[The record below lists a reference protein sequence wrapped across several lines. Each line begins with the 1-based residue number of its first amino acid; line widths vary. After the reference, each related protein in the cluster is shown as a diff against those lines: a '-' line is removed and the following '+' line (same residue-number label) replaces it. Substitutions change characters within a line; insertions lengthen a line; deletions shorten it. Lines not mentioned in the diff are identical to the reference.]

1 MTKLNNR
8 VDKIV
13 NSFDVF
19 VILHLKIRKMK
30 ESAVIF
36 DGIVNERRSVRV
48 YDNDIPFDTE
58 AMTRSIDRAILSPN
72 SSNMQ
77 LWEFYRVRDR
87 EKLQAIAKLCFN
99 QPAARTADEL
109 VIVVTR
115 LDKWKSRAAANL
127 AFLDTQFKG
136 EPTSAEKGA
145 LDYYK
150 KLIPTLYSYDSLN
163 ILGMG
168 KKIATFMKGLTGLT
182 YWQVGFADLRTIVH
196 KSAAL
201 ASQTLMLSLKAE
213 GYDSCPMEG
222 FDSKKVKKYLQL
234 PAAAEICMIISA
246 GTAKPTGIYGKR
258 FRLPA
263 NEVVFDV

>member
-1 MTKLNNR
+1 
-8 VDKIV
+8 
-13 NSFDVF
+13 
-19 VILHLKIRKMK
+19 MK

-48 YDNDIPFDTE
+48 YDKDIPFDTE

-77 LWEFYRVRDR
+77 LWEFYRVRDQK
-87 EKLQAIAKLCFN
+87 KLEAIAKLCFN

-127 AFLDTQFKG
+127 AFLETQIKG
-136 EPTSAEKGA
+136 EPTAAEKGA
-145 LDYYK
+145 LNYYT
-150 KLIPTLYSYDSLN
+150 KLIPTLYSGDRWN
-163 ILGMG
+163 VLGRM
-168 KKIATFMKGLTGLT
+168 KKIATFIKGLSGPT
-182 YWQVGFADLRTIVH
+182 YWQVGYADLRTIVH

-222 FDSKKVKKYLQL
+222 FDSKKIKHFLQL
-234 PAAAEICMIISA
+234 PASAEICMIISA
-246 GTAKPTGIYGKR
+246 GTAKPSGIYGKR
-258 FRLPA
+258 FRVPTPD
-263 NEVVFDV
+263 VVFDV